1 MSKEDIFIDN
11 ETPFQYH
18 QNAMTTPH
26 MPENLPLTHLDMSL
40 HVKELGVA
48 NRELARYD
56 GIIET
61 LPNPDLLLSPFM
73 AQEAVLSSRI
83 EGTQASLDEV
93 YEKDAGITFG
103 DARQE
108 DIQEIN
114 NYRKALS
121 HAAWSLQDRPLTL
134 MLLREIHEILLN
146 GVRGSSR
153 TPGYFRTIQNWIG
166 TKNSTLETATYIPPS
181 PAYVDMLMEN
191 WLRYVVDY
199 EDVDPLIQSA
209 VMHAQLEMIHPFLD
223 GNGRMGRLLIPLFL
237 YKRGVIHLPI
247 FYMSAYLESNR
258 EEYCNNLNRI
268 TGEGDWASWIR
279 FFLNGVA
286 QQARENTTRARAT
299 LKLYDELKTEIRE
312 ATHSEYTMLVLDML
326 FRMPTYSIPHMI
338 NRIRDNAP
346 DCNIT
351 TLRNIL
357 KRIADADIVECYRK
371 GAGRRPDIYRLSRL
385 MDIVQG

>member
-1 MSKEDIFIDN
+1 
-11 ETPFQYH
+11 
-18 QNAMTTPH
+18 
-26 MPENLPLTHLDMSL
+26 MPENLPLTTIDMTS

-93 YEKDAGITFG
+93 YEKDSGISFG
-103 DARQE
+103 VERQA

-114 NYRKALS
+114 NYRKALV
-121 HAAWSLQDRPLTL
+121 HAARSLQDRPLTL

-166 TKNSTLETATYIPPS
+166 MRNSTLETATYIPPS
-181 PAYVDMLMEN
+181 PAYVDMLMNN
-191 WLRYVVDY
+191 WLHYVVEY
-199 EDVDPLIQSA
+199 EDVDPLIQAA

-258 EEYCNNLNRI
+258 DEYCDNLNRI
-268 TGEGDWASWIR
+268 TGKNDWESWIR

-286 QQARENTTRARAT
+286 QQARQNTTQARAA
-299 LKLYDELKTEIRE
+299 LKLYDELKSEIRE
-312 ATHSEYTMLVLDML
+312 ATHSEYAMLVLDML

-338 NRIRDNAP
+338 DRIRDKHP